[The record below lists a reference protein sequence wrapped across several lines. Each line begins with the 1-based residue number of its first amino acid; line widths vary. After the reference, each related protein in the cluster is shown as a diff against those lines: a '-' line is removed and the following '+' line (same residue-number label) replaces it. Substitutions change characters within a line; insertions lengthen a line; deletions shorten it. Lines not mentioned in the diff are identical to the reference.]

1 VDIELSELLNEL
13 NNIYTKSDISKYC
26 LGNGHKWSY
35 SLVTSTLEKNGPLV
49 IGFNWGAS
57 KGEEYEPQ
65 TEIKKANFLTED
77 VGSLS
82 RIYPFCRKHFGD
94 DFISKITQ
102 SNYCFFRSHNES
114 QISSKDIELCEPI
127 FEKLISIIEPSI
139 ILCFSSKLRNSLL
152 RNGKIQSL
160 EKLEIEYYR
169 GSFKMTYCAIKAT
182 LNSGIKINFLP
193 HPNYPIKGEARIKA
207 WDFCCGQ
214 ITSD

>member
-1 VDIELSELLNEL
+1 MVLFFS
-13 NNIYTKSDISKYC
+13 C
-26 LGNGHKWSY
+26 LYSRKKWPTCY
-35 SLVTSTLEKNGPLV
+35 RIQLGSLKGRRIRTSNR
-49 IGFNWGAS
+49 N
-57 KGEEYEPQ
+57 
-65 TEIKKANFLTED
+65 KKANFLTED

-127 FEKLISIIEPSI
+127 LEKLISIIEPSI
-139 ILCFSSKLRNSLL
+139 ILCFSSKLRDSLL
-152 RNGKIQSL
+152 RSSKIQSL

-182 LNSGIKINFLP
+182 LNSGVKINFLP

-214 ITSD
+214 EK